1 MQTSTYK
8 VQYKEC
14 TGCRLALEAEWWV
27 LGDNWES
34 SVLFFVV
41 FYQYITCALVYSFG
55 SSFRLG
61 LFYNWAVTVSII
73 LAPPA
78 PLLSPSIRVLAEL
91 CSTAVLFLEAL
102 HAVLLGCWYTSCD
115 CTDCLSAQCTDC
127 CILYEVL
134 LLPRRIDNQVCCS
147 SHHDAVGKV
156 SAGPAFPAVT
166 NLHAS

>member
-102 HAVLLGCWYTSCD
+102 HAVLLALR
-115 CTDCLSAQCTDC
+115 CTARMLVHK
-127 CILYEVL
+127 L
-134 LLPRRIDNQVCCS
+134 
-147 SHHDAVGKV
+147 
-156 SAGPAFPAVT
+156 
-166 NLHAS
+166 